1 MAIHQKN
8 EDLRPTEQCL
18 ANESAVSYR
27 RRESDSGVT
36 RMTTRKELEAECFSL
51 EESKNRLVE
60 KIHRHFHRQL

>member
-8 EDLRPTEQCL
+8 EDLLPTEQCL
-18 ANESAVSYR
+18 ANESAVSYQ

-51 EESKNRLVE
+51 EESRNRLIE
-60 KIHRHFHRQL
+60 KIHRHYHHQS

>member
-8 EDLRPTEQCL
+8 KDLQSAEQCL
-18 ANESAVSYR
+18 ANEPAVSYQ
-27 RRESDSGVT
+27 RRESDSGIT

-51 EESKNRLVE
+51 EESKKRLVE

>member
-8 EDLRPTEQCL
+8 EDLLPTEQCL
-18 ANESAVSYR
+18 ANESAVSYQ
-27 RRESDSGVT
+27 RRESGSEVT